1 MLINLEFETSLIAIF
16 FFFFKFSFFKI
27 IGPNFSAI
35 SKKEFC

>member
-1 MLINLEFETSLIAIF
+1 MLINLEFETSLIAI
-16 FFFFKFSFFKI
+16 FFFKFSFFKI